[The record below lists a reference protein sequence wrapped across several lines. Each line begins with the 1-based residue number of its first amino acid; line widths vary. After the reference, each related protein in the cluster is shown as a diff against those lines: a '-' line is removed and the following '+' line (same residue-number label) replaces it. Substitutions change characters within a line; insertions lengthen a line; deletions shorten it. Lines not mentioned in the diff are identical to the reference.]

1 MRRGAS
7 TACLAVERP
16 PAGRAMP
23 AAAPAR
29 ELVPEGGGAGGEKAP
44 AEAARLDAA
53 VSELLHRA
61 TPGIH
66 AALRGAARDSLAALL
81 REENT
86 TPCWRMP
93 SEGSL
98 LSVGPEGSPR
108 ALPPPLRHDS
118 LLPRAPS
125 EALAEKKRSTDGRGE
140 RGDGRSSETAAS
152 AYYGSPGCD
161 ASHDDHVSEEGN
173 CRGERGDERSS
184 EMAASAYYG
193 SPGYNASLDD
203 HVPREGNLPVL
214 APLRYSRLFGPPW
227 GLSLPRLGSPWD
239 LGQNAAWERPREQV
253 YPYLFRSP
261 EGLQTEM
268 SPKSMP
274 MMTQASSRPSL
285 SSGFREKLAN
295 PMAWK
300 ALLDELSLAFIVA
313 NSFTVA
319 FSLDLGEDWPG
330 WFMLESFFTLFFVVE
345 LFCRVWLWGLWRFLT
360 GPERFWHFA
369 DIVFVSSS
377 IVDTVIALLATTSA
391 MGFFSILRLIRLI
404 RVARMLRVVKKP
416 MFRELLLMLELVK
429 AGMSTTF
436 WAAVVLSCVVF
447 MLGLMMRQTL
457 GRWCVGNED
466 ERSQYCKTGHLA
478 DYTENLFSTLPRAC
492 FTVFRCFTEG
502 CESVDGTPLL
512 VHILEIPFFGTCAVC
527 CYFAVYMFVVFGVFN
542 IITGVLVEKSIASAR
557 LSELAVAQEMKQN
570 MLMKCKKLGRLL
582 KRRISGNHSDDP
594 VVMGRQVFATIVATY
609 PDVLELLQDIVDIE
623 ADSKIIFDVID
634 VKHRG
639 LLDVDDF
646 VMALQSMQLLKKAS
660 PSLRLMEA
668 ELAFAALSQSAQ
680 VLPRFSLSS
689 ESSC

>member
-125 EALAEKKRSTDGRGE
+125 EALAEKKRSTDG
-140 RGDGRSSETAAS
+140 
-152 AYYGSPGCD
+152 
-161 ASHDDHVSEEGN
+161 N

-203 HVPREGNLPVL
+203 H
-214 APLRYSRLFGPPW
+214 
-227 GLSLPRLGSPWD
+227 
-239 LGQNAAWERPREQV
+239 
-253 YPYLFRSP
+253 
-261 EGLQTEM
+261 GLQTEM

>member
-161 ASHDDHVSEEGN
+161 ASHDDH
-173 CRGERGDERSS
+173 
-184 EMAASAYYG
+184 
-193 SPGYNASLDD
+193 
-203 HVPREGNLPVL
+203 
-214 APLRYSRLFGPPW
+214 
-227 GLSLPRLGSPWD
+227 
-239 LGQNAAWERPREQV
+239 
-253 YPYLFRSP
+253 
-261 EGLQTEM
+261 GLQTEM

>member
-203 HVPREGNLPVL
+203 H
-214 APLRYSRLFGPPW
+214 
-227 GLSLPRLGSPWD
+227 
-239 LGQNAAWERPREQV
+239 
-253 YPYLFRSP
+253 
-261 EGLQTEM
+261 GLQTEM

>member
-29 ELVPEGGGAGGEKAP
+29 ELVPEAGSREEELGVCVPRHVASQGGGAGGEKAP

-203 HVPREGNLPVL
+203 H
-214 APLRYSRLFGPPW
+214 
-227 GLSLPRLGSPWD
+227 
-239 LGQNAAWERPREQV
+239 
-253 YPYLFRSP
+253 
-261 EGLQTEM
+261 GLQTEM